1 VDTRTK
7 VTVAVRSLVL
17 LVGPSILG
25 DEEGLI
31 HPFRDALGS
40 ALRAARTQSGM
51 SLRDVQQSTRGRLKA
66 SAVGA
71 YERGER
77 DLSVSRLVQLAAAYH
92 VRPDDLLRAAM
103 TRLHAD
109 AYRELT
115 IDLRRLSRVRD
126 PSASVVAAY
135 AKTVK
140 DERRDYFADVL
151 TVRAGDLEVLAGRAH
166 LEPTELLAHLGDAVV
181 RVGGEA
187 LRPAAPGTP
196 APSRDGN
203 GA

>member
-1 VDTRTK
+1 
-7 VTVAVRSLVL
+7 
-17 LVGPSILG
+17 
-25 DEEGLI
+25 
-31 HPFRDALGS
+31 
-40 ALRAARTQSGM
+40 M
-51 SLRDVQQSTRGRLKA
+51 SLRDVQQLTRGRLKA

-77 DLSVSRLVQLAAAYH
+77 DISVSRLVQLAGAYN
-92 VRPDDLLRAAM
+92 VRPDELVRAAM

-140 DERRDYFADVL
+140 DERRDYFSDVL
-151 TVRAGDLEVLAGRAH
+151 TVRAGDLAVLAGRAH
-166 LEPTELLAHLGDAVV
+166 LEPGELVAHLGEAIV
-181 RVGGEA
+181 RLGEGGVT
-187 LRPAAPGTP
+187 PAAPGTP